1 MALPIVQH
9 PDQAVMLMQRNWK
22 SKLDPVFSN
31 QIFSGKPLNNISLNQ
46 GSTTIP
52 HGLEGAQKGWFITD
66 IQGGATVFRS
76 APFDNKNLTL
86 TSSAAVTLSLW
97 VF

>member
-1 MALPIVQH
+1 MALPIIQH

-22 SKLDPVFSN
+22 SKLDPVFQGQFLN
-31 QIFSGKPLNNISLNQ
+31 GKAINNITLKS
-46 GSTTIP
+46 GSTAIP
-52 HGLEGAQKGWFITD
+52 HGLSGIQRGWVITD
-66 IQGGATVFRS
+66 VNSPVTIYRS

-86 TSSAAVTLSLW
+86 TSNAACVINLW